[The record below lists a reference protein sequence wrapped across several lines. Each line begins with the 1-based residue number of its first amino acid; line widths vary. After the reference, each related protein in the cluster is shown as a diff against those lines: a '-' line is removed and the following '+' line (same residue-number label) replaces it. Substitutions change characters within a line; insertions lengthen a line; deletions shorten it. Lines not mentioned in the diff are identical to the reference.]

1 MQEQVFEEKIAR
13 IADVLEQIDE
23 LNKMIDFH
31 QLNDESNTS
40 VQQYEFIKKKYT
52 LELSNLLAD
61 FKLTPRFAELAA

>member
-1 MQEQVFEEKIAR
+1 MQEHIFEEKIAR

-31 QLNDESNTS
+31 LSNDEKNTS
-40 VQQYEFIKKKYT
+40 VEQYEFIRRKYT

-61 FKLTPRFAELAA
+61 FKLNPRFAELAA